1 MGMGMG
7 VVGVV
12 VVVVVVGVVGVRGGN
27 GSSRFEPDPAV
38 TLVDGTRTQQPTSR
52 QLPTHFQT
60 QRGQYGI
67 KLTGRAYKQPTHPQA
82 ELNQSGQRRGCK
94 LH

>member
-1 MGMGMG
+1 MGMG
-7 VVGVV
+7 VVVVV

-38 TLVDGTRTQQPTSR
+38 TLVDGTYTQHRMQ
-52 QLPTHFQT
+52 

-67 KLTGRAYKQPTHPQA
+67 GLTGRAHNPPTTRVEPIGP
-82 ELNQSGQRRGCK
+82 EKRL
-94 LH
+94 